1 MQIGNISRRLIRVI
15 SGGWVK
21 SWQQCRSW
29 IWGLAP
35 PSISGWGWGQVWW
48 WTMGPPINWL
58 LLLPPTDWKS
68 QFDRGEI
75 DGDQCMLFTK
85 LHMSRKSTKSGFPC
99 VVELY
104 MLICESKWTK
114 KDLWRKVVS
123 HISMWIHRTC
133 GPGIMWG
140 KSLKNHK
147 DDDSAENDAWLTL
160 LEALWPGNFTPGR

>member
-35 PSISGWGWGQVWW
+35 PSISGWGWWGQVWW

-75 DGDQCMLFTK
+75 DNDQYMLFTN
-85 LHMSRKSTKSGFPC
+85 LHMSRKSTQTGFPS

-104 MLICESKWTK
+104 MFICESKRAK
-114 KDLWRKVVS
+114 KDLSRKVIKHIYIYVNTS
-123 HISMWIHRTC
+123 HVWPR
-133 GPGIMWG
+133 